1 MRIIDR
7 LKQFDKV
14 EIVGYFVILF
24 CAFLIYP
31 SFFSMGVFP
40 LGAENYFWSSL
51 DPSWSLALSYAN
63 ENNFIWGKD
72 IAFTY
77 GPLGYLST
85 RIGWG
90 INRDILLL
98 FDVFYFLNFIY
109 IFYYTFKNAVN
120 KFVALLIIVAVTLT
134 IPYFLGG
141 GIALILFMFLIFW
154 LKLSIDKPKIIYFSI
169 QTIFIVLLFF
179 IKFNTGLISFGLF
192 LKSAFSTSAFEDCKK
207 ANGIRKAKV
216 NEPANIQIGFLAGF
230 NSFSRCNLFFM
241 FSENCFFSKIVSQLL
256 QLTVVFFL

>member
-63 ENNFIWGKD
+63 ENNFVWGKD

-90 INRDILLL
+90 INRNILLL

-120 KFVALLIIVAVTLT
+120 KVVALLIIIAVTLT

-169 QTIFIVLLFF
+169 LH
-179 IKFNTGLISFGLF
+179 FG
-192 LKSAFSTSAFEDCKK
+192 
-207 ANGIRKAKV
+207 G
-216 NEPANIQIGFLAGF
+216 Q
-230 NSFSRCNLFFM
+230 
-241 FSENCFFSKIVSQLL
+241 
-256 QLTVVFFL
+256 